1 MQIGYSFPILPA
13 LSFELQS
20 DQKLVI
26 TGFNGIG
33 KSTLLKTLVGEL
45 QPLSGQF
52 EFANNVKIG
61 YSLAQCG
68 VNAKNALQPI
78 STLSGGEQSKVK
90 LCLLSLTSANFLI
103 LDEPTNHL
111 DIDTK
116 EVLKQELKNWQGGI
130 ILVSHEA
137 EFYADWCDEILNIK

>member
-1 MQIGYSFPILPA
+1 M
-13 LSFELQS
+13 
-20 DQKLVI
+20 
-26 TGFNGIG
+26 
-33 KSTLLKTLVGEL
+33 
-45 QPLSGQF
+45 
-52 EFANNVKIG
+52 KIG
-61 YSLAQCG
+61 YFEQDFKWQNKLITPIDIVLDKFPKLSEKQIRSSLAQCG
-68 VNAKNALQPI
+68 INAKNALQPI

-116 EVLKQELKNWQGGI
+116 EVLKQELKNWQGGM